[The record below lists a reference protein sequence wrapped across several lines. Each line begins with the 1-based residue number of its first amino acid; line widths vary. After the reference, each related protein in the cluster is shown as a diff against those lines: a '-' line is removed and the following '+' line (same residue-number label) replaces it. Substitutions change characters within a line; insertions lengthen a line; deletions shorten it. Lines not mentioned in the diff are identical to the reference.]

1 MSKRA
6 KYQSVNTN
14 SIRNDTSR
22 NKDVAPEAALS
33 LEQGI

>member
-1 MSKRA
+1 MSKRT

-22 NKDVAPEAALS
+22 KKDVAPEAPSS